1 MTTFEIL
8 ERWAQYTKFDPE
20 QTRFNLLTSEYTLN
34 RCNKRIQEL
43 LNNYDPSG
51 TLAVVYA
58 KNICRELLQEKKL
71 TLFEAL
77 TELDKYQE
85 TKEIW
90 DMFSSQEVRDIEDV
104 YLLSLIHI

>member
-43 LNNYDPSG
+43 LSNS
-51 TLAVVYA
+51 
-58 KNICRELLQEKKL
+58 RQ
-71 TLFEAL
+71 
-77 TELDKYQE
+77 
-85 TKEIW
+85 
-90 DMFSSQEVRDIEDV
+90 MFFAYTTARVPDGS
-104 YLLSLIHI
+104 

>member
-43 LNNYDPSG
+43 LSNYDPSG

-58 KNICRELLQEKKL
+58 KTSAGSCSRRKAD
-71 TLFEAL
+71 T
-77 TELDKYQE
+77 
-85 TKEIW
+85 
-90 DMFSSQEVRDIEDV
+90 VRGFDGV
-104 YLLSLIHI
+104 G